1 MTMHFATFIL
11 RNLTRRRTRTALT
24 VLGLAVA
31 VGSMTALLAIKNNV
45 EDAALRAFNRRGVD
59 LVVTQAGKTSELN
72 SDFSEDLVEQA
83 RKLPGVDRNGGIS
96 EAVVEVMPLMHENGT
111 IWEPAV
117 MVQGWRADNQAFSDI
132 ELLSGRFLRDGD
144 VGKVMLGSKLAAD
157 IGKGPG
163 DSIILGVD
171 NKYEVV
177 GVYKS
182 VVVFE
187 DRAVTM
193 LMKEAQKLTGKR
205 VTGFSVRA
213 ATTAKRGTPE
223 ADQAIARLKEQIE
236 ALHDPKDPVVRLTAR
251 SPDDYVNSIAQLQVV
266 RAMTW
271 MVGFVAVAIGII
283 GMLNTMIMS
292 ILERTQEIGI
302 LRAVG
307 WPAGRI
313 IRMVLGESLLL
324 AVLAAAVGTVGAIA
338 ATHLLVLSP
347 QVSGFVEPG
356 VSASV
361 IGLGFAVTIFIG
373 LAGGLYPA
381 FRAARLLPTEALRH
395 D

>member
-1 MTMHFATFIL
+1 MHFATFIL
-11 RNLTRRRTRTALT
+11 KNLTRRRTRTALT

-31 VGSMTALLAIKNNV
+31 VGSMIALLAVKNNV
-45 EDAALRAFNRRGVD
+45 EDAALRSFNRRGVD

-83 RKLPGVDRNGGIS
+83 RKLADVARDGGIS
-96 EAVVEVMPLMHENGT
+96 EAVVEVMPLMRENGT
-111 IWEPAV
+111 VWEPAI

-132 ELLSGRFLRDGD
+132 ELQSGRFLREGD

-157 IGKGPG
+157 LEKGPG
-163 DSIILGVD
+163 DTIILGVD
-171 NKYEVV
+171 SKYEVV

-182 VVVFE
+182 FVVFE

-213 ATTAKRGTPE
+213 ATNAKRRTPE
-223 ADQAIARLKEQIE
+223 ADEAIARLKEQIE

-251 SPDDYVNSIAQLQVV
+251 NPDDYVNSIAQLQVV

-271 MVGFVAVAIGII
+271 MVGIIAVAIGVI

-292 ILERTQEIGI
+292 VLERTQEIGI

-307 WPAGRI
+307 WPASRV

-338 ATHLLVLSP
+338 ATYLLVLSP
-347 QVSGFVEPG
+347 KVSGFIEPG
-356 VSASV
+356 VSPAV
-361 IGLGFAVTIFIG
+361 IGLGFAVTVFIG
-373 LAGGLYPA
+373 LGGGVYPA

>member
-1 MTMHFATFIL
+1 
-11 RNLTRRRTRTALT
+11 
-24 VLGLAVA
+24 
-31 VGSMTALLAIKNNV
+31 
-45 EDAALRAFNRRGVD
+45 
-59 LVVTQAGKTSELN
+59 
-72 SDFSEDLVEQA
+72 
-83 RKLPGVDRNGGIS
+83 
-96 EAVVEVMPLMHENGT
+96 
-111 IWEPAV
+111 
-117 MVQGWRADNQAFSDI
+117 MVQGWRADNQGFSDI
-132 ELLSGRFLRDGD
+132 ELKSGRFLRDGD
-144 VGKVMLGSKLAAD
+144 VGRVMLGSKLAAD

-163 DSIILGVD
+163 DTIILGVD
-171 NKYEVV
+171 SRYEVV

-182 VVVFE
+182 FVVFE

-223 ADQAIARLKEQIE
+223 ADAAIARLKEQIE

-271 MVGFVAVAIGII
+271 MVGIIAVAIGVI

-292 ILERTQEIGI
+292 VLERTQEIGI

-307 WPAGRI
+307 WPAGRV

-338 ATHLLVLSP
+338 ATYLLVLSP
-347 QVSGFVEPG
+347 KVSGFVEPG
-356 VSASV
+356 VSLAV
-361 IGLGFAVTIFIG
+361 IGLGFAVTVFIG

>member
-1 MTMHFATFIL
+1 
-11 RNLTRRRTRTALT
+11 
-24 VLGLAVA
+24 
-31 VGSMTALLAIKNNV
+31 
-45 EDAALRAFNRRGVD
+45 
-59 LVVTQAGKTSELN
+59 
-72 SDFSEDLVEQA
+72 
-83 RKLPGVDRNGGIS
+83 
-96 EAVVEVMPLMHENGT
+96 
-111 IWEPAV
+111 

-213 ATTAKRGTPE
+213 ATTARRGTPE

>member
-213 ATTAKRGTPE
+213 ATTARRGTPE